1 MAPEQT
7 AKPNK
12 RAVGTEK
19 ESLAAAYLEA
29 HGMRILERNYRGKQ
43 GEIDL
48 IGRQDG
54 YLVFVEVKYR
64 RGSAVGNAL
73 DAVNYRKQCQ
83 ICKTADDYR
92 ARHDIGEDCGVR
104 YDVLAIQGE
113 EITWL
118 PNAFDHIYT
127 RNH

>member
-1 MAPEQT
+1 ME
-7 AKPNK
+7 KPSYNR

-19 ESLAAAYLEA
+19 ERLAAAYLEA
-29 HGMRILERNYRGKQ
+29 RGMRILERNYRGKQ

-48 IGRQDG
+48 IGRHDG

-64 RGSAVGNAL
+64 RSNAVGSAL

-83 ICKTADDYR
+83 ICKTADAYR
-92 ARHDIGEDCGVR
+92 AARHIGEGCGIR
-104 YDVLAIQGE
+104 YDVLAIQGKE
-113 EITWL
+113 FTWV
-118 PNAFDHIYT
+118 PNAFDHIYA